1 MLVRSFV
8 LAGCLTIVI
17 PLSACGGGGGG
28 GGGNSAAPPVATATP
43 PPGPIVTPTPTATP
57 KVTPAPLP
65 TSVLPS
71 AKPVIASAYA
81 IDSNPQGLAITV
93 DGSALGTTPGSATP
107 AYSRT
112 SHTIAIAAPG
122 VAPFVVTLAQTA
134 NGPRTIYFN
143 SIVDTQGKIASI
155 TATPFAHARRAM
167 QFGRVPLGVI
177 RSTAAL
183 AGRARFSDRRLV
195 VRYDPRRLNA
205 TFARIESLHG
215 TLSATTDRQST
226 TDVRRIITLR
236 PGVALQTALH
246 DFAQEPGVT
255 SVDRVRLRYPLASA
269 AVYPNDP
276 SFVQGT
282 QWYLNTIDTTD
293 AWSYGLGKS
302 SIAIAVIDTGYDPA
316 QTEVAPGVTFAEKI
330 VGGAIDSSAHAA
342 ADSDGHGTFA
352 AGVAS
357 AQTNNGAGFAG
368 VAYGAG
374 LQAYKVFTDGAS
386 PTADSADVAE
396 AIREAVAHK
405 ASVILLPFG
414 GPPDAGP
421 DALERDAVA
430 FALASNVAVIAAAG
444 NEGATALDYPA
455 GYDGVI
461 SVGSSAINDT
471 ATPGSAFGAGN
482 FEYVPTYSNSGPTL
496 SLVAPG
502 GDLTGAGDT
511 DVIHGIINAYTTQ
524 PLAGAPACPAGTAPA
539 ACSLTLSG
547 TSAAAAIVAGASALL
562 LSQNPSLTPAQLGHV
577 LTSTS
582 DDIKDGRQ
590 GSGRLNLHAAAAALA
605 GDVAP
610 IPALPLPSFNAFIAF
625 AYRNSGGTQPQIID
639 VTYPTGVH
647 VTSDGTFRIAD
658 IPAGAAPYKIAV
670 WADTNGN
677 GVIDAGDSFGVVAT
691 NCAQS
696 GPCSGATAVVAKRVA
711 SGFVL
716 P

>member
-255 SVDRVRLRYPLASA
+255 AVDRVRLRYPLASA

-658 IPAGAAPYKIAV
+658 LPAGAAPYKIAV